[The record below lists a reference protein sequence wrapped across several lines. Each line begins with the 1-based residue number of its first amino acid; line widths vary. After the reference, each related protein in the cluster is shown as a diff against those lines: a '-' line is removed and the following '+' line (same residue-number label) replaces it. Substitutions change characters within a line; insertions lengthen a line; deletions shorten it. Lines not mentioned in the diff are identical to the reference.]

1 MFSRSFSSCFLN
13 RQLGLNTP
21 LITPLLGLSWGHVEL
36 ALRQR
41 CSECGERLPNGL
53 FCGMLLFDCFD
64 SICLMFFVETTSFHS
79 FLASVRLPT
88 VFDKF
93 LDWVEATLDSLCT
106 EMWRTAEQRCTHFSR
121 RSHRKPTH
129 VSVFC
134 DSLESIC
141 LVEWSKAYNCS
152 FYCTVCAHS
161 RLYTSLSIMVEPP
174 VPLNWKK
181 TASLMIF

>member
-1 MFSRSFSSCFLN
+1 MFSRSFLSCFLN
-13 RQLGLNTP
+13 RQLGLHTP

-53 FCGMLLFDCFD
+53 FCGMSLFDCFD

-106 EMWRTAEQRCTHFSR
+106 EMWRTAEQRCTH
-121 RSHRKPTH
+121 
-129 VSVFC
+129 
-134 DSLESIC
+134 
-141 LVEWSKAYNCS
+141 LVEGVTENRHMCRFFVTPSNQSVSWNGAKHS
-152 FYCTVCAHS
+152 FYCTVSAHS
-161 RLYTSLSIMVEPP
+161 RLYTSLAIMVEPP